1 MTTIDKFNDLFNE
14 FIDKIITRYP
24 DQTLREYKKGFVLIK
39 LASPS
44 SPANFFMAG
53 CIDYKEQIKNRD
65 EAFFINSESIKSK
78 INSFSVDIGI
88 ANYWNELTDSTK
100 TAIWDYI
107 QSLYVLGEMIINKDP
122 TEFNK
127 IRNSDIENY
136 SKDISD
142 FHEQKFS
149 TEFLTKLNS

>member
-1 MTTIDKFNDLFNE
+1 
-14 FIDKIITRYP
+14 
-24 DQTLREYKKGFVLIK
+24 
-39 LASPS
+39 
-44 SPANFFMAG
+44 
-53 CIDYKEQIKNRD
+53 
-65 EAFFINSESIKSK
+65 
-78 INSFSVDIGI
+78 
-88 ANYWNELTDSTK
+88 
-100 TAIWDYI
+100 
-107 QSLYVLGEMIINKDP
+107 MIINKDP